1 METMKLVFGN
11 ESVDVDFSYMSTI
24 ILQSSR
30 SVVRFKGEKWKTD
43 YVESEVNENGF
54 VSRSIIFKKC

>member
-1 METMKLVFGN
+1 METMKLVFGD
-11 ESVDVDFSYMSTI
+11 ESVDVDFSNMSTI

-30 SVVRFKGEKWKTD
+30 SIVRFKGEKWKTD
-43 YVESEVNENGF
+43 YVESEVTEKGF

>member
-1 METMKLVFGN
+1 METMKLVFGD
-11 ESVDVDFSYMSTI
+11 ESVDVDFSNMSII

-30 SVVRFKGEKWKTD
+30 SVVRFRGEKWKTD
-43 YVESEVNENGF
+43 YVESEVTEKGL